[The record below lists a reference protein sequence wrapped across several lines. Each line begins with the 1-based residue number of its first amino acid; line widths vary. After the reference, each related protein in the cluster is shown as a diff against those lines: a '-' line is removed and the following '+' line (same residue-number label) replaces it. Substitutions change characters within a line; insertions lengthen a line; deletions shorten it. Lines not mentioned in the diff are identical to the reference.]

1 MTDAENECRCGR
13 PTRDYVCQDCG
24 DSLARALGE
33 VPWLTDELEIS
44 VTRQKGVDYRQASGG
59 KGAKKP
65 TERPSPVNWGAS
77 EVRAHLKALLV
88 SWTRLCNEEHVR
100 NSSPY
105 PGLPDDDMPALSR
118 WLLWRVDGLML
129 HEAGSDAVDEITSAV
144 AHCHRII
151 DRPPDQ
157 EFAGPCQCGRDLYRK
172 PGAPKVTCRQC
183 EMEYDV
189 DDLAKWMREQMTG
202 RLVTIRE
209 GSLLLGKLGMP
220 TAIRTLQHWGAKG
233 WIIQHA
239 TAPDGGVLYSFDA
252 LVERAAKRSA

>member
-1 MTDAENECRCGR
+1 MTDAENQCRCGR

-33 VPWLTDELEIS
+33 VPWLDDELEIT

-77 EVRAHLKALLV
+77 EARAHLKALLV
-88 SWTRLCNEEHVR
+88 SWALFCEAEHVR

-105 PGLPDDDMPALSR
+105 PGLPGDNMPALSR
-118 WLLWRVDGLML
+118 WLLWRVDGLTML
-129 HEAGSDAVDEITSAV
+129 EIGAEAVDEITSAV
-144 AHCHRII
+144 AHCHRLI

-172 PGAPKVTCRQC
+172 PNAKTVVCRQC
-183 EMEYDV
+183 ETEYDV
-189 DDLAKWMREQMTG
+189 ESLGKWMHEQMVG

-233 WIIQHA
+233 WIVQHA
-239 TAPDGGVLYSFDA
+239 SDPKGGSLYLFDDLMA
-252 LVERAAKRSA
+252 HAAKRSA